1 MTKMGVPQKAVAWI
15 KPEEYL
21 ALEQTSTTKHEY
33 LDGVIYAWQ
42 GFIPEAM
49 AGGSRAHN
57 QVIQNLVVGL
67 RASLRPGR
75 CQVYASDVRL
85 RVAAGRAYFY
95 PDVAVTC
102 LPEESAAAAG
112 QASEFSQPCVI
123 FEVLSDSTEAFDR
136 GEKFETYQHI
146 PTLEEYVLVAPRD
159 RRVEVFQRTSG
170 WTSRSIQSG
179 SVRLECLDLS
189 LVLAQVFE
197 GLD

>member
-1 MTKMGVPQKAVAWI
+1 MGVPQKAVAWI

-42 GFIPEAM
+42 GFVPEAM

-67 RASLRPGR
+67 RASLKPGG

-102 LPEESAAAAG
+102 SPGESAAAAG
-112 QASEFSQPCVI
+112 QASEFSRPCVI

-136 GEKFETYQHI
+136 GEKFDAYRHI
-146 PTLEEYVLVAPRD
+146 PSLEEYVLVAPRE
-159 RRVEVFQRTSG
+159 RGIEVFRRTSG
-170 WTSRSIQSG
+170 WTGQSTQSG
-179 SVRLECLDLS
+179 SVQIESLDIM
-189 LVLAQVFE
+189 LALGPIFE
-197 GLD
+197 GLE